1 MPDTLFSFVKRVLAN
16 LFIAAVAIIMFI
28 GITLNNFLSF
38 DKIVHYGFDIYFNN
52 ITSLHISDEYA
63 YAEEKIGVYNQRY
76 SASKLISKKPAYV
89 LEKGMVVRVE
99 GKLVDNEITWC
110 AVKYSDDNGKIKYGF
125 AHGINPNNAYRHF
138 KDLSEITEGRLDG
151 LGVYNVHKLFRRIYD
166 DYDLIRVDNIY
177 KKQAMIDSG
186 EYSSLEKIVEPV
198 ISALVWP
205 HHDEF
210 DSKYENILIKKFQ
223 AGNIKKIISQHF
235 DLGLLN
241 ALYTDYGI
249 LNSRLLFTQAMHI
262 RYGDSKWSWVRR
274 GNDA

>member
-16 LFIAAVAIIMFI
+16 IFIAGVVIIIFI
-28 GITLNNFLSF
+28 GVTVNNIFSF

-63 YAEEKIGVYNQRY
+63 YAEEKIGVYNQRF
-76 SASKLISKKPAYV
+76 SASKLVYQKPLYV
-89 LEKGMVVRVE
+89 LEKGTVARVE
-99 GKLVDNEITWC
+99 GKIVDNEITWC

-138 KDLSEITEGRLDG
+138 KGLSEITEGRLDR

-166 DYDLIRVDNIY
+166 DYDLIKVDNIY
-177 KKQAMIDSG
+177 RKQAMLDSG

-205 HHDEF
+205 YHDDF
-210 DSKYENILIKKFQ
+210 DSKYENILIKKYQ
-223 AGNIKKIISQHF
+223 TGNIKKIMSQHF
-235 DLGLLN
+235 DLGFIN
-241 ALYTDYGI
+241 TLYTDYGI
-249 LNSRLLFTQAMHI
+249 LNTRVLFTQTMHI